1 MLSPLANIFAD
12 EDGFGRCETAVK
24 MWSSSALGQEN
35 KEDKHTLRDL
45 LFFLHVPR
53 TGGRAYFH
61 CFLRK
66 LYSTGDECPRSYDKL
81 RFNPRKLRCR
91 LMVNHDDYSMISKLP
106 EERTSMVTILR
117 NPVDR
122 VFSTYEFSIEVAAR
136 FMGHPNL
143 TMAVREPS
151 PRAKRKNGIST
162 MNIWPWKFL
171 VPWMREDLF
180 TRREARKLTG
190 SYTPSNNTYS
200 MHEFVMPLLD
210 YINDPMAHDI
220 VHNGATF
227 QVAGITNNSYYPEA
241 HEVRHCVG
249 KYKVLG
255 DYVLQVAK
263 KRLDNMLYVGLTEEH
278 KESATMFANVVASQV
293 ISQTLA
299 SVSSTKGDE
308 RSAPEH
314 STLSSDLEADHE
326 DHQMT
331 LEKLMDH
338 YGKCVKKLR
347 KTQSSRTT
355 ISFKQIAPANFSK
368 EYRGKVS
375 DVILDE
381 IRSLNSLDIELYKYA
396 QSLFAKQHETSLQ
409 RFGMA
414 EGFGGGLV
422 GSILSSSSS
431 SSVDGIMSWR
441 IMLPLMSMVFL
452 ALFLLLCVNARRRII
467 SKVKI

>member
-66 LYSTGDECPRSYDKL
+66 LYSTADECPRSYDKL

-180 TRREARKLTG
+180 ARREARKLTG

-241 HEVRHCVG
+241 HEVRYCVG

-326 DHQMT
+326 DHQT
-331 LEKLMDH
+331 NTSAPSTE
-338 YGKCVKKLR
+338 
-347 KTQSSRTT
+347 SSD
-355 ISFKQIAPANFSK
+355 N
-368 EYRGKVS
+368 EEHYRGKVS